1 MLDNKKSNEELFLE
15 KLKCESFEKV
25 VDNFYRIVEVR
36 VKMWRDK
43 LNQIKESMSEVVFQD
58 YLNQERQKL
67 VDELRTLKNSDFEF
81 QYNETVLNY
90 REIWLS
96 EIQNIL
102 SSLTWKWSA
111 EQVKDIMRVNMKYK
125 IVYDCLQDPFFE
137 QPPVATST
145 EVKQEK
151 KEINITPENAE
162 LIYRALVPYFIGQET
177 SLRQLLEGKTIEEKV
192 RFNESA
198 KVLCNTF
205 NTLHTAGRINATI
218 PQIKDWLCK
227 YFQANRKPYDL
238 KDGSTL
244 DRYFQEKIEMNGQI
258 LLPTIKPLM
267 NV

>member
-151 KEINITPENAE
+151 KAGRTKDPYNAKVKATFLDMVIDDGIIIIQKE
-162 LIYRALVPYFIGQET
+162 IYRNNDEIFAHYANTLKDKFGLVVSAGTLENNWGKQLNIKEKT
-177 SLRQLLEGKTIEEKV
+177 SLRELLITQNLKHLAVKVITVEK
-192 RFNESA
+192 
-198 KVLCNTF
+198 
-205 NTLHTAGRINATI
+205 
-218 PQIKDWLCK
+218 
-227 YFQANRKPYDL
+227 
-238 KDGSTL
+238 
-244 DRYFQEKIEMNGQI
+244 
-258 LLPTIKPLM
+258 
-267 NV
+267 